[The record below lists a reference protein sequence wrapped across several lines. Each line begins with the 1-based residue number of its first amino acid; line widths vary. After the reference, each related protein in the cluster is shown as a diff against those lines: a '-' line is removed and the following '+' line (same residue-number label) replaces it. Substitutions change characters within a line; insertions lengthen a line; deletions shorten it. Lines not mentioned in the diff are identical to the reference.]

1 MTMNTDEIV
10 ANNFTDENIG
20 YEIRYDHLYKIII
33 IGDSGVGKTSLLSK
47 YIKGVFP
54 SSPLPTIAIEFA
66 TKIIQIKE
74 GGFIKAQIWDTAGQE
89 KYKSITSHHY
99 RKAVG
104 GLIVYDITKRTSFDN
119 VLQWLSDLKNN
130 ADKGCICALV
140 GNKIDLVE
148 KNHRFREV
156 SEDEGKLLAKKYEM
170 LFYETSALNNQ
181 SVNDAFEDLLQ
192 KIYIERRK
200 ITIIEKDKNNNVIN
214 LKTKGNIIKNN
225 INICC

>member
-1 MTMNTDEIV
+1 MNTDEIV

-148 KNHRFREV
+148 KNHRIREV

-170 LFYETSALNNQ
+170 LFYETSALSNQ

>member
-1 MTMNTDEIV
+1 MNTDEIV

-148 KNHRFREV
+148 KNHRIREV

-170 LFYETSALNNQ
+170 LFYETSALSNQ

-192 KIYIERRK
+192 EIYNERRR
-200 ITIIEKDKNNNVIN
+200 VS
-214 LKTKGNIIKNN
+214 N
-225 INICC
+225 INRNTGSTRILSLNKNMENVDRQCC

>member
-1 MTMNTDEIV
+1 MNTDEIV
-10 ANNFTDENIG
+10 ENNFTDENIG

-104 GLIVYDITKRTSFDN
+104 GLIVYDITKRTTFDN

-148 KNHRFREV
+148 KNHRIREV

-170 LFYETSALNNQ
+170 LFYETSALSNQ

>member
-1 MTMNTDEIV
+1 MNTDEIV

-148 KNHRFREV
+148 KNHRIREV

-225 INICC
+225 INI

>member
-1 MTMNTDEIV
+1 MNTDEIV

-148 KNHRFREV
+148 KNHRIREV

>member
-1 MTMNTDEIV
+1 MNTDEIV

-104 GLIVYDITKRTSFDN
+104 GLIVYDITKRTSFNN

-148 KNHRFREV
+148 KNHRIREV
-156 SEDEGKLLAKKYEM
+156 TEDEGKLLAKKYEM

>member
-104 GLIVYDITKRTSFDN
+104 GLIVYDITKRTTFDN

-148 KNHRFREV
+148 KNHRIREV
-156 SEDEGKLLAKKYEM
+156 TEDEGKLLAKKYEM

-192 KIYIERRK
+192 KYYPSTVVRI
-200 ITIIEKDKNNNVIN
+200 
-214 LKTKGNIIKNN
+214 
-225 INICC
+225 

>member
-148 KNHRFREV
+148 KNHRIREV

-170 LFYETSALNNQ
+170 LFYETSALSNQ

>member
-1 MTMNTDEIV
+1 MKIV

-104 GLIVYDITKRTSFDN
+104 GLIVYDITKRTTFDN

-148 KNHRFREV
+148 KNHRIREV

>member
-1 MTMNTDEIV
+1 MNTDEIV

-104 GLIVYDITKRTSFDN
+104 GLIVYDITKRTTFDN

-148 KNHRFREV
+148 KNHRIREV
-156 SEDEGKLLAKKYEM
+156 TEDEGKLLAKKYEM

>member
-1 MTMNTDEIV
+1 MNTDEIV

-20 YEIRYDHLYKIII
+20 YEIRYEHLYKLII

-47 YIKGVFP
+47 YIKGIFP
-54 SSPLPTIAIEFA
+54 PSPLPTIAIEFA

-74 GGFIKAQIWDTAGQE
+74 GGYIKAQIWDTAGQE

-104 GLIVYDITKRTSFDN
+104 GLIVYDITKRSTFDN

-130 ADKGCICALV
+130 ADKGCICALI
-140 GNKIDLVE
+140 GNKIDLIE
-148 KNHRFREV
+148 KNHRIREV
-156 SEDEGKLLAKKYEM
+156 TEDEGKLLAQKHDM
-170 LFYETSALNNQ
+170 LFYETSAVNSKGL
-181 SVNDAFEDLLQ
+181 NDAFEDLLQ

-200 ITIIEKDKNNNVIN
+200 ITIIEKENNNNNVIN
-214 LKTKGNIIKNN
+214 LKTNANIVKNN

>member
-104 GLIVYDITKRTSFDN
+104 GLIVYDITKRTTFDN

-148 KNHRFREV
+148 KNHRIREV

>member
-104 GLIVYDITKRTSFDN
+104 GLIVYDITKRTTFDN

-148 KNHRFREV
+148 KNHRIREV

-170 LFYETSALNNQ
+170 LFYETSALSNQ

>member
-148 KNHRFREV
+148 KNNRIREV

-170 LFYETSALNNQ
+170 LFYETSALSNQ

>member
-1 MTMNTDEIV
+1 MNTDEIV

-104 GLIVYDITKRTSFDN
+104 GLIVYDITKRTTFDN

-148 KNHRFREV
+148 KNHRIREV

>member
-1 MTMNTDEIV
+1 MQNTEIL
-10 ANNFTDENIG
+10 NT
-20 YEIRYDHLYKIII
+20 YEDLGIEMKYDHLYKIII

-148 KNHRFREV
+148 KNHRIREV

-192 KIYIERRK
+192 KIYI
-200 ITIIEKDKNNNVIN
+200 
-214 LKTKGNIIKNN
+214 
-225 INICC
+225 

>member
-148 KNHRFREV
+148 KNHRIREV

>member
-1 MTMNTDEIV
+1 MNTDEIV

-104 GLIVYDITKRTSFDN
+104 GLIVYDITKRTSFNN

-148 KNHRFREV
+148 KNHRIREV
-156 SEDEGKLLAKKYEM
+156 TEDEGKLLAKKYEM
-170 LFYETSALNNQ
+170 LFYETSALSNQ

>member
-1 MTMNTDEIV
+1 MSSNSEILNT
-10 ANNFTDENIG
+10 
-20 YEIRYDHLYKIII
+20 YEDLGIELKYDHLYKIII

-148 KNHRFREV
+148 KNHRIREV

>member
-1 MTMNTDEIV
+1 MNTDEIV

-104 GLIVYDITKRTSFDN
+104 GLIVYDITKRTTFDN

-148 KNHRFREV
+148 KNHRIREV

-170 LFYETSALNNQ
+170 LFYETSALSNQ